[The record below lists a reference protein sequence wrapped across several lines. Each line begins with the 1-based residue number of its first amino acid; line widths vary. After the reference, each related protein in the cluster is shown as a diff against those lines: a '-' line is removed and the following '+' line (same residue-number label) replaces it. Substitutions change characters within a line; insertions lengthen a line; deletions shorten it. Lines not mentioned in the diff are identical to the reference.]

1 MNMYIAVMACIVL
14 ITLFI
19 LLIKIRKKNKRQ
31 KIMTIQAE
39 DKLREETLDKIILND
54 KAQNDEGDVF
64 SAKPFEVNYDAAS
77 VEKHT
82 EKTSKDKYKTMVQI
96 VENSEL
102 SSRKY
107 MFDPSKGIHI
117 GGKIGKNDIVVSDM
131 SVDDQQCEI
140 VLSSATVYIRNLG
153 GSCKV
158 VLKRGKQ
165 QAYVEKKYVEM
176 KSNDMILIGKTIFR
190 IEIIMANTK

>member
-1 MNMYIAVMACIVL
+1 MNMFIVVPACIVFV
-14 ITLFI
+14 ILFI
-19 LLIKIRKKNKRQ
+19 LLIKIRKKNKKQ
-31 KIMTIQAE
+31 KIMSIQAE
-39 DKLREETLDKIILND
+39 DKLREEALDKIILND

-82 EKTSKDKYKTMVQI
+82 EKAKKARYRTMVQI

-117 GGKIGKNDIVVSDM
+117 GGKNGKNDIVVSDM

-140 VLSSATVYIRNLG
+140 VLSSSTVYIRNIG
-153 GSCKV
+153 GSRKV

-165 QAYVEKKYVEM
+165 QAYVEKKYVAL
-176 KSNDMILIGKTIFR
+176 KSNDVILVGKTIFR
-190 IEIIMANTK
+190 IEIIKTNTK

>member
-1 MNMYIAVMACIVL
+1 MNMFIVVPACIVFV
-14 ITLFI
+14 ILFI
-19 LLIKIRKKNKRQ
+19 LLIKIRKKNKKQ
-31 KIMTIQAE
+31 KIMAIQAE
-39 DKLREETLDKIILND
+39 DKLREEALDKIILND

-82 EKTSKDKYKTMVQI
+82 EKAKKARYRTMVQI

-117 GGKIGKNDIVVSDM
+117 GGKNGKNDIVVSDM

-140 VLSSATVYIRNLG
+140 VLSSSTVYIRNIG
-153 GSCKV
+153 GSRKV

-165 QAYVEKKYVEM
+165 QAYVEKKYVAL
-176 KSNDMILIGKTIFR
+176 KSNDVILIGKTIFR
-190 IEIIMANTK
+190 IEIIKTNTK

>member
-1 MNMYIAVMACIVL
+1 MNMFIVVPACIVFV
-14 ITLFI
+14 ILFI
-19 LLIKIRKKNKRQ
+19 LLIKIRKKNKKQ
-31 KIMTIQAE
+31 KIMAIQAE
-39 DKLREETLDKIILND
+39 DKLREEALDKIILND

-82 EKTSKDKYKTMVQI
+82 EKAKKARYRTMVQI

-117 GGKIGKNDIVVSDM
+117 GGKNGKNDIVVSDM

-140 VLSSATVYIRNLG
+140 VLSSSTVYIRNIG
-153 GSCKV
+153 GSRKV

-165 QAYVEKKYVEM
+165 QAYVEKKYVEL
-176 KSNDMILIGKTIFR
+176 KSNDVILIGKTIFR
-190 IEIIMANTK
+190 IEIIKTNTK

>member
-1 MNMYIAVMACIVL
+1 MNMFIVVPACIVFV
-14 ITLFI
+14 ILFI
-19 LLIKIRKKNKRQ
+19 LLIKIRKKNKKQ
-31 KIMTIQAE
+31 KIMSIQAE
-39 DKLREETLDKIILND
+39 DKLREEALDKIILND

-82 EKTSKDKYKTMVQI
+82 EKAKKARYRTMVQI

-117 GGKIGKNDIVVSDM
+117 GGKNGKNDIVVSDM

-140 VLSSATVYIRNLG
+140 VLSSSTVYIRNIG
-153 GSCKV
+153 GSRKV

-165 QAYVEKKYVEM
+165 QAYVEKKYVAL
-176 KSNDMILIGKTIFR
+176 KSNDVILIGKTIFR
-190 IEIIMANTK
+190 IEIIKTNTK